1 MLSAVFAFVVTVA
14 AIVGKVAVVA
24 ALAVCTISLIAALRR
39 GRRE

>member
-1 MLSAVFAFVVTVA
+1 MLAAALGSLVTAA
-14 AIVGKVAVVA
+14 AILAKVAVVA

>member
-1 MLSAVFAFVVTVA
+1 MLAAALGYLITAA

-24 ALAVCTISLIAALRR
+24 ALAVCTISLIAVLRR